1 MLKPHEISMEF
12 EKLCSEI
19 LSENGYNIY
28 KHNIRHKIEKV
39 VPFEV
44 DFFAKN
50 QKQDFIVEVKF
61 YRSERENV
69 ALLTRAAS
77 TLLRNSRLLNKTDR
91 LLIVSC
97 FVSPDIKESIKE
109 VYGVIIYDRHDLLKL
124 AIVNARLS
132 SQLNIFLEPSKDEIN
147 IDIEISGTPKV
158 GVEFDKLNIEK
169 ILKNNDLYSLELK
182 NESQKL
188 KTELLG
194 TPCGDG
200 APYEEVCTKI
210 LKFIF
215 DFQLSGWH
223 SQLSTFDSLY
233 RYDLVCRVKSNTDMW
248 NFVINEM
255 KSRYVVFEFKNYC
268 NPISQQQ
275 ILTTEKYLSPKS
287 FRSVAFII
295 SRKEVSDS
303 AERMCQGAMREHGK
317 LIINLCDQDLIAM
330 MDQKVNTLEPSDHL
344 FNLVDKFLLGLPR

>member
-1 MLKPHEISMEF
+1 MEF

-28 KHNIRHKIEKV
+28 KYNSRYKIANLE
-39 VPFEV
+39 PFEV

-50 QKQDFIVEVKF
+50 KQQDFIVEVKF

-77 TLLRNSRLLNKTDR
+77 TLLRKSQFLNKTDK

-97 FVSPDIKESIKE
+97 VVSPDIKESLKD
-109 VYGVIIYDRHDLLKL
+109 VYEVIIYDRHDLLRL

-132 SQLNIFLEPSKDEIN
+132 SQLNIFFEPSKDDVN
-147 IDIEISGTPKV
+147 IDIDSTPKV
-158 GVEFDKLNIEK
+158 GVEFDKLKIEK
-169 ILKNNDLYSLELK
+169 ILQNNDLYSLELK
-182 NESQKL
+182 NESKKL
-188 KTELLG
+188 KVELLE

-210 LKFIF
+210 LRFIF
-215 DFQLSGWH
+215 DSQLSGWH

-248 NFVINEM
+248 DFVINEM

-317 LIINLCDQDLIAM
+317 LIINLCDEDLITM

-344 FNLVDKFLLGLPR
+344 FNLVDKFLLGLTR